1 MHLNIAHKI
10 FGIAVIVFVLM
21 AVGAIYSLHLTAA
34 ISDELDTIVRVHMP
48 LDRAVSRLNVRVLE
62 RSIEV
67 RHARA
72 EASRLDAL
80 DTQIERE
87 FMNAQSLLRGT
98 RKESLRTTLAA
109 IRERNQRLNLYA
121 TEMLGARAKGDEAL
135 YQAMLPMLDNH
146 RDGLD
151 ADITAMRRSV
161 AQETA
166 SAVMRADRNKRR
178 LLVVHAVLS
187 GLAAILGLGLSAL
200 VTRAMVRNVRNLVR
214 GTAEVE
220 AGILDVEVEPTS
232 QDEVGALTRSFNH
245 MIEGL
250 RLKERIKE
258 TFGKYMDPRIVGT
271 LLENPEIS
279 TPGGERREMTVMFID
294 LKGFTS
300 ISEGLPA
307 DELVSLINSF
317 FSHTSKAIADNSGVI
332 DKYMG
337 DAVMAYWGSPFTGTN
352 EHARLACRAALDG
365 LEHLVRFGEDV
376 RNILGA
382 AADGLDIDLRIGV
395 SSGEMVVGTIG
406 SEVARNFTVIGDP
419 VNLGSRLEGANKA
432 YGTRILISENTR
444 ELIGDEFLVREID
457 LMQVQGKVV
466 PIRIFELLND
476 SEHSADLPIS
486 AREQFALGL
495 DHYRAQNW
503 AAAQEAFRASHS
515 SSGGDAAAQT
525 YLGRI
530 DHFQENPPPADWDG
544 VWIFETK

>member
-21 AVGAIYSLHLTAA
+21 AVRAIYSLHLTAA

-166 SAVMRADRNKRR
+166 SAVMRADRNERR

-337 DAVMAYWGSPFTGTN
+337 DAVMAYWGSPFTGDERTRKTSLPGRVGRSRTSCPLRRRCPK
-352 EHARLACRAALDG
+352 HSGCRRRRPR
-365 LEHLVRFGEDV
+365 HRFAHRCFQW
-376 RNILGA
+376 RNG
-382 AADGLDIDLRIGV
+382 R
-395 SSGEMVVGTIG
+395 
-406 SEVARNFTVIGDP
+406 R
-419 VNLGSRLEGANKA
+419 
-432 YGTRILISENTR
+432 Y
-444 ELIGDEFLVREID
+444 
-457 LMQVQGKVV
+457 
-466 PIRIFELLND
+466 
-476 SEHSADLPIS
+476 
-486 AREQFALGL
+486 
-495 DHYRAQNW
+495 NW
-503 AAAQEAFRASHS
+503 F
-515 SSGGDAAAQT
+515 
-525 YLGRI
+525 
-530 DHFQENPPPADWDG
+530 
-544 VWIFETK
+544 